1 MLYYAIFFKKVLAL
15 GILKKISKQIQTAE
29 LFTIMADETAD
40 ISNQEQVV
48 ICIRWIDDE
57 ILMAREEFIAMK
69 PVERCTA
76 DMLVQIIKVRLRY
89 ITSYWQRSKY
99 LSVRIAGRFLGYF
112 LPWSIELHGILF
124 LFLQLFL

>member
-1 MLYYAIFFKKVLAL
+1 MSYYAIFFKKVLAL

-57 ILMAREEFIAMK
+57 ILMTREEFIAMK
-69 PVERCTA
+69 PVERFTA
-76 DMLVQIIKVRLRY
+76 DMLVQVIKVRLRY
-89 ITSYWQRSKY
+89 ITSY
-99 LSVRIAGRFLGYF
+99 
-112 LPWSIELHGILF
+112 
-124 LFLQLFL
+124 

>member
-1 MLYYAIFFKKVLAL
+1 MLYYAIFFKKALAL

-29 LFTIMADETAD
+29 LFTIMADETAG

-76 DMLVQIIKVRLRY
+76 DMLVQVIKVRLRY
-89 ITSYWQRSKY
+89 ITSY
-99 LSVRIAGRFLGYF
+99 
-112 LPWSIELHGILF
+112 
-124 LFLQLFL
+124 

>member
-29 LFTIMADETAD
+29 LLTIMADETAD
-40 ISNQEQVV
+40 ILNQEQVV

-69 PVERCTA
+69 PVERRTA
-76 DMLVQIIKVRLRY
+76 DMLVQVIKVRLRY
-89 ITSYWQRSKY
+89 ITSY
-99 LSVRIAGRFLGYF
+99 
-112 LPWSIELHGILF
+112 
-124 LFLQLFL
+124 